1 MVNTMAGAAIQNGLT
16 GAVGLIETDQ
26 APESGNNIMMGYKN
40 FGKISYWGFDTALN
54 WRPTDSFS
62 MFANYSVISETEFT
76 KDDLGALDDPNSY
89 FMNHSKH
96 RVKTGLNYASGKWVF
111 GLSHKYDSGFNADM
125 GAFYSGIVGQRNI
138 YDTNVGLNINPKTYL
153 DIAVYNL
160 GGEKYSVFPGMPL
173 VGMSGMVT
181 LRLDL

>member
-1 MVNTMAGAAIQNGLT
+1 
-16 GAVGLIETDQ
+16 
-26 APESGNNIMMGYKN
+26 
-40 FGKISYWGFDTALN
+40 
-54 WRPTDSFS
+54 
-62 MFANYSVISETEFT
+62 
-76 KDDLGALDDPNSY
+76 
-89 FMNHSKH
+89 
-96 RVKTGLNYASGKWVF
+96 
-111 GLSHKYDSGFNADM
+111 M